1 MFIFKQNKNFLRH
14 SKILFIDILFCQTPD
29 LVSLLGLDFVL
40 YKSYKSQ
47 QQQEP
52 HQNLLK
58 DLEMDVWQGVS
69 YSEG

>member
-1 MFIFKQNKNFLRH
+1 MGKG
-14 SKILFIDILFCQTPD
+14 FCQNPNSTTSQPQLGLTQKLGKPG
-29 LVSLLGLDFVL
+29 LVSILGFDFIL